1 LGHGKEDVTTMA
13 ETPTRKPKA
22 APSKV
27 VWNDE
32 IEHLYSSWH
41 RRVAAAEYGHRLMS
55 DRMRNRHLAL
65 GIPVVV
71 LTTIVGTSVFASL
84 QDTSVPTAVA
94 IVVGSLSLLAAVLS
108 SLQTF
113 MRYALRSDGHR
124 IAAIRYETLRRDMA
138 EVLAMPRAAR
148 ADPARE
154 LDGVRGRL
162 DRYAKESPLIG
173 QRLWE
178 ELTVKFHLSKVP
190 PDPRWAVRRVKVPE
204 AEPAAIVEP
213 GRTEP

>member
-1 LGHGKEDVTTMA
+1 MA
-13 ETPTRKPKA
+13 ATPTRRPRA
-22 APSKV
+22 TPSKA

-32 IEHLYSSWH
+32 VEHLYSSWH

-55 DRMRNRHLAL
+55 DRMRTRHLAL

-84 QDTSVPTAVA
+84 QRASVPTAIA
-94 IVVGSLSLLAAVLS
+94 AVVGSLSLLAAVLS

-138 EVLAMPRAAR
+138 EVLAMPREVR

-154 LDGVRGRL
+154 LDSVRGRL

-178 ELTVKFHLSKVP
+178 ELAAKFHLSKVP
-190 PDPRWAVRRVKVPE
+190 PDPRWTGRRVKLPE
-204 AEPAAIVEP
+204 AGPPAEPEGTRP
-213 GRTEP
+213 